1 MNDIFNDFFDYRVRE
16 YISNLNKKFE
26 NNAISADRYEFLF
39 SKLMSWVDVYD
50 ENEENR
56 NHSDLYSDY

>member
-56 NHSDLYSDY
+56 NHSDLCSDY

>member
-26 NNAISADRYEFLF
+26 NNAINADRYEFLF

-56 NHSDLYSDY
+56 NHSDLCSDY

>member
-56 NHSDLYSDY
+56 NDSGLCSDY

>member
-26 NNAISADRYEFLF
+26 NKAISADRYEFLF

-56 NHSDLYSDY
+56 NDSGLCSDY

>member
-26 NNAISADRYEFLF
+26 NNAISADRYKFLF

-56 NHSDLYSDY
+56 NHSDLCSDY

>member
-56 NHSDLYSDY
+56 NHSDLSSDY